1 MGSKWVLVNLAPQ
14 LVGSRC
20 DYQIAETDGILML
33 TPTASSWHCAAPVPD
48 SGLLPAVLELCAG
61 FGGMGIGTSFLGGE
75 VAVSVDHNGLSISH
89 LQRNTKG
96 PVLQLDLTCLG
107 SAKLIHQQCSSI
119 GTTTLGFPCQPFSSQ
134 GSQMRADTRF
144 AVFQPSAWNVPPLE
158 SWTPTSTFQTVGH
171 IVETW
176 GVWPLEDEKALSLTA
191 EAHQFY
197 ADPSLAVTNIT

>member
-20 DYQIAETDGILML
+20 DYQIAETDSILML

-48 SGLLPAVLELCAG
+48 SGLLPAVLELCSG
-61 FGGMGIGTSFLGGE
+61 FGGMGIG
-75 VAVSVDHNGLSISH
+75 
-89 LQRNTKG
+89 NTKG

-197 ADPSLAVTNIT
+197 ADPGLAVTNIT